1 MTNIETTR
9 RLVSE
14 LSNEFETKMEIL
26 TIECEDQEAFE
37 ILEEATQNVLSIL
50 NSLKSDLAYINL
62 NKED

>member
-1 MTNIETTR
+1 MTNITTTR

-50 NSLKSDLAYINL
+50 NSLKSDLAYNIN
-62 NKED
+62 

>member
-1 MTNIETTR
+1 MTNLATTR

-14 LSNEFETKMEIL
+14 LSNEIETKMEIL
-26 TIECEDQEAFE
+26 TIECADQEAFE
-37 ILEEATQNVLSIL
+37 TLEEATQNVLSIL

>member
-1 MTNIETTR
+1 MTNITTTR

-37 ILEEATQNVLSIL
+37 ALEEATQNVLSIL
-50 NSLKSDLAYINL
+50 NSLKSDLVYNIN
-62 NKED
+62 

>member
-26 TIECEDQEAFE
+26 TIECADQEAFE
-37 ILEEATQNVLSIL
+37 ALEEATQNVLSIL
-50 NSLKSDLAYINL
+50 NSLKSDLVYNIN
-62 NKED
+62 

>member
-1 MTNIETTR
+1 MNSIATTR

-14 LSNEFETKMEIL
+14 LSNEIETKMEIL
-26 TIECEDQEAFE
+26 TFECEDQEVFE
-37 ILEEATQNVLSIL
+37 TLEEATQNVLSIL

>member
-50 NSLKSDLAYINL
+50 NSLKSDLAYNIN
-62 NKED
+62 

>member
-1 MTNIETTR
+1 MTNITTTR
-9 RLVSE
+9 RLE

-50 NSLKSDLAYINL
+50 NSLKSDLAYNIN
-62 NKED
+62 